1 MASNVWR
8 ILPVLPGMDE
18 KRSAPRLVV
27 SVTRASV
34 RKITEQPAEASLA
47 DLSIYGCKIESPLDH
62 DAGESVW
69 LRFVGAN
76 PIHATIVW
84 NEKGYAGCR
93 FDEPIENS
101 LFRSLTQSMT
111 G

>member
-8 ILPVLPGMDE
+8 ILPVLPGVDE

-34 RKITEQPAEASLA
+34 RKVSEQPAEASLV
-47 DLSIYGCKIESPLDH
+47 DLSIYGCRIESPLDH
-62 DAGESVW
+62 DVGEPVW

-84 NEKGYAGCR
+84 SEKGYAGCR
-93 FDEPIENS
+93 FGEPIENR
-101 LFRSLTQSMT
+101 LFRSLTQSMA